1 MLGGIVS
8 VEFAMSPYPRRLR
21 FLLLSALLVFFVF
34 MHQSRAQQTTA
45 SISGAVKDPSGAVL
59 PQASVT
65 ATNASTGTVDKT
77 VSDASG
83 VYTFPS
89 LAAGTYTISVEHPG
103 FAQTTLEGVKLEVY
117 QKAVLDIVMRVGGTQ
132 QIITVQ
138 GSTTLVDPSTASLG
152 TVVTEQA
159 IQELPLN
166 LRQVGAL
173 ALTVPGTID
182 TSGRSLT
189 SATGNG
195 SGFNDNSYSG
205 AGGYS
210 GGNLLLID
218 GMVSRSLNNGS
229 FALNPPPEMVK
240 EFKIQNNIY
249 DAAFGLT
256 SGTAMN
262 LITQSGTNKIHGGV
276 WEYLRNRD
284 FDARNYFD
292 TAAVSADRPEYTRNQ
307 FGGDL
312 GFPILKNKLFLFGAF
327 EGLRLAQAN
336 NSSSPVPSVA
346 EKQGDFSSL
355 LTGTTQ
361 NLCGT
366 TGPGNLNFDTGQL
379 FDPATETNTTCTSN
393 GNVILV
399 GTPIPNNNVAAYRGG
414 NLDPVAQKVLALFP
428 NPNNGQFYL
437 TEEPKRDH
445 RNQFEGRIDWNIS
458 QRDLL
463 FGRYLLGTS
472 DQIFPGPF
480 LPFNGTQHFRGHNA
494 VVGWTHTFGPSLIN
508 DFRAGYQTDY
518 LKYSCQ
524 NCPRAAG
531 TLASF
536 GIDGLAA
543 SSPGF
548 EEYPNVTFANF
559 ASWGDGFPGYYPD
572 ILPDSLYKYEDTV
585 TKILGK
591 HNLTFGADLNFWQ
604 TDGVE
609 DPQQVNGILNFNGQ
623 FSDLAG
629 ESSAATVAA
638 DAADLELGYPSGGFY
653 TRNAFVNR
661 LVGGNWIGVFVQ
673 DNFRVNSNLTIE
685 AGMRWDY
692 RKQPVDKNNKL
703 AAFYPLSK
711 TYQPGD
717 GLLLSALPDAANDA
731 LCSQAYLIS
740 PSGECLV
747 ATSTQRRALGF
758 NGNQVRQVSYGPG
771 HGNFSPRLAISARP
785 TGSDKLVVHAGFGVF
800 LDLPLTNQL
809 GAANN
814 NNPISTQNPTYNTS
828 FGAPPPLT
836 NGIPTT
842 SQQMFVAAN
851 TPTLAQVNSQLMPSP
866 FYHTPTVYEW
876 SMSLQTQLGANW
888 AVETAY
894 IGNRGDHLDFLHLT
908 GNQPRPGTTPLQARR
923 PWPDF
928 NQLRFDTY
936 DAYSNYNAL
945 TVKVTKRTSKGLS
958 GLVGYTYSK
967 AMDENSG
974 TSETEQA
981 PQDDNNPN
989 AEYGVADTSLRNRLV
1004 VSGVYEFP
1012 VGHGRQFINNTNP
1025 VVNALVGGWDLSSI
1039 FVVQSGYPFT
1049 VTSSSDFSNTN
1060 AGSARPDRTCGG
1072 QGPKSV
1078 NDWFNLNCFNTT
1090 ALQADLA
1097 NGTPRFGNSR
1107 RNILVGPGTVDLD
1120 ASLIKRFVIA
1130 DRVNTEFR
1138 AEVFNILNHPNFA
1151 LPNATIGSS
1160 SAGIISNTVPIGATG
1175 YNREIQLGLRV
1186 TF

>member
-1 MLGGIVS
+1 VEIAMLPHPHRLQFS
-8 VEFAMSPYPRRLR
+8 LLFA
-21 FLLLSALLVFFVF
+21 FLVFLVF
-34 MHQSRAQQTTA
+34 IPQSHAQQTTA
-45 SISGAVKDPSGAVL
+45 SISGTVKDPSGAVL
-59 PQASVT
+59 PQAQVT
-65 ATNASTGTVDKT
+65 ATNTSTGSVDKT
-77 VSDASG
+77 VADAAG

-89 LAAGTYTISVEHPG
+89 LRVGTYTISAEQTG
-103 FAQTTLEGVKLEVY
+103 FTTATLSGITLQIY
-117 QKAVLDIVMRVGGTQ
+117 QKAVVDIVMHVGGTAQ
-132 QIITVQ
+132 TVTVQ
-138 GSTTLVDPSTASLG
+138 GSTALVDPSTASLG
-152 TVVTEQA
+152 TVVNEQA
-159 IQELPLN
+159 IQDLPLN
-166 LRQVGAL
+166 LREVGAL

-182 TSGRSLT
+182 TSGRSLS

-262 LITQSGTNKIHGGV
+262 LITQSGTNSIHGGV

-292 TAAVSADRPEYTRNQ
+292 IPAVSADRPEYTRNQ

-312 GFPILKNKLFLFGAF
+312 GFPILKNKLFLFGAY

-336 NSSSPVPSVA
+336 NSSSLVPSVA
-346 EKQGDFSSL
+346 EKQGDFSGL
-355 LTGTTQ
+355 LTRTAQ
-361 NLCGT
+361 NLCGAG
-366 TGPGNLNFDTGQL
+366 GPGNLNFDTGQL
-379 FDPATETNTTCTSN
+379 FDPATESKATCPNS

-399 GTPIPNNNVAAYRGG
+399 GTPIPNNNIAAYRGG
-414 NLDPVAQKVLALFP
+414 LNNIDPVAQKVLALFP

-445 RNQFEGRIDWNIS
+445 RNQFDGRIDWNFS
-458 QRDLL
+458 QKDLL
-463 FGRYLLGTS
+463 FARYLLGTS

-524 NCPRAAG
+524 GCPRASG
-531 TLASF
+531 TLEGFDIA
-536 GIDGLAA
+536 GLAA
-543 SSPGF
+543 SSPQF

-559 ASWGDGFPGYYPD
+559 ATWGDGFPGYYPD
-572 ILPDSLYKYEDTV
+572 ILPDSVYKFEDSV
-585 TKILGK
+585 TKIFGK

-609 DPQQVNGILNFNGQ
+609 DPEQVNGILNFNGQ
-623 FSDLAG
+623 FSDLGG

-638 DAADLELGYPSGGFY
+638 DASDLELGFPSGGFY
-653 TRNAFVNR
+653 TRNAFVNH
-661 LVGGNWIGVFVQ
+661 LVGGNWLGVFVQ
-673 DNFRVNSNLTIE
+673 DNFRVNSDLTLE
-685 AGMRWDY
+685 AGIRWDY
-692 RKQPVDKNNKL
+692 RKQPVDKNNQV

-711 TYQPGD
+711 TYQSGD
-717 GLLLSALPDAANDA
+717 ALLISGFPNAANDA
-731 LCSQAYLIS
+731 LCSEAYLIS
-740 PSGECLV
+740 ASGECLV
-747 ATSTQRRALGF
+747 ATSAQRRALGF
-758 NGNQVRQVSYGPG
+758 NGNQVREVSFGPG

-785 TGSDKLVVHAGFGVF
+785 TGSDKLVVHAGFGIF
-800 LDLPLTNQL
+800 LDLPLTNQI
-809 GAANN
+809 GATDN
-814 NNPISTQNPTYNTS
+814 NNPISTQSPTYNTS

-842 SQQMFVAAN
+842 TQQMFVNAN
-851 TPTLAQVNSQLMPSP
+851 APTLAQVTSELMPSP

-876 SMSLQTQLGANW
+876 SMSVQTQLGANW
-888 AVETAY
+888 ALETAY
-894 IGNRGDHLDFLHLT
+894 MGNRGDHLDFLHLT
-908 GNQPRPGTTPLQARR
+908 GNQPMPGTTSLQVRR

-928 NQLRFDTY
+928 NQVRFDTY

-945 TVKVTKRTSKGLS
+945 TVKVTKRASNGLS

-967 AMDENSG
+967 AMDDNSG
-974 TSETEQA
+974 TSETEQP

-989 AEYGVADTSLRNRLV
+989 AEYAVADTSIRNRLV
-1004 VSGVYEFP
+1004 LSGVYEFP
-1012 VGHGRQFINNTNP
+1012 VGRGRQFMNSVGP
-1025 VVNALVGGWDLSSI
+1025 VMNALVGGWDLSSI
-1039 FVVQSGYPFT
+1039 IVVQSGYPFT
-1049 VTSSSDFSNTN
+1049 VTSASDFSNTN
-1060 AGSARPDRTCGG
+1060 SGSPRPDRTCSG
-1072 QGPKSV
+1072 QGSKSID
-1078 NDWFNLNCFNTT
+1078 DWFNLNCFNTT
-1090 ALQADLA
+1090 ALQAALA
-1097 NGTPRFGNSR
+1097 NGTPRFGDSR
-1107 RNILVGPGTVDLD
+1107 RNILVGPGLVDLD
-1120 ASLIKRFVIA
+1120 ASLIKRVVVA
-1130 DRVNTEFR
+1130 DRLNTEFR

-1151 LPNATIGSS
+1151 LPNASIGNAV
-1160 SAGIISNTVPIGATG
+1160 AGIISNTVPIGATG
-1175 YNREIQLGLRV
+1175 YNREIQLGLRLV
-1186 TF
+1186 F

>member
-1 MLGGIVS
+1 L
-8 VEFAMSPYPRRLR
+8 F
-21 FLLLSALLVFFVF
+21 SALLVSFVF
-34 MHQSRAQQTTA
+34 ILHSYAQQTTA
-45 SISGAVKDPSGAVL
+45 SISGTVKDSSGAVL
-59 PQASVT
+59 PQARVT
-65 ATNASTGTVDKT
+65 ATNTSTGAVERTT
-77 VSDASG
+77 ADATG
-83 VYTFPS
+83 VYTFPTLPS
-89 LAAGTYTISVEHPG
+89 DTYTLSAEQPG
-103 FAQTTLEGVKLEVY
+103 FVETNLSGITLQVY
-117 QKAVLDIVMRVGGTQ
+117 QKAVLDIVMKVGGSTQ
-132 QIITVQ
+132 TVTVQ
-138 GSTTLVDPSTASLG
+138 GSTPLVDPGTASLG

-159 IQELPLN
+159 IQDLPLN

-189 SATGNG
+189 SSTGNG

-218 GMVSRSLNNGS
+218 GMISRSLNNGS

-262 LITQSGTNKIHGGV
+262 LITQSGTNGIHGGA

-292 TAAVSADRPEYTRNQ
+292 TAAISAQRPEYTRNQ

-312 GFPILKNKLFLFGAF
+312 GFPILKNKLFLFGAY

-346 EKQGDFSSL
+346 EKQGDFSGL
-355 LTGTTQ
+355 LTGTSQ
-361 NLCGT
+361 NLCGS
-366 TGPGNLNFDTGQL
+366 GGVNNLNFDTGQL
-379 FDPATETNTTCTSN
+379 FDPNTETNATCANN

-399 GTPIPNNNVAAYRGG
+399 GTPIPNNNVAAYLGG
-414 NLDPVAQKVLALFP
+414 LSNIDPVAQKVLALFP

-437 TEEPKRDH
+437 TEEPRRDH
-445 RNQFEGRIDWNIS
+445 RNQFDGRLDWNLS
-458 QRDLL
+458 QKDLL
-463 FGRYLLGTS
+463 FARYLLGTS
-472 DQIFPGPF
+472 DQVFPGPF
-480 LPFNGTQHFRGHNA
+480 LPFNAIQHFRGHNA
-494 VVGWTHTFGPSLIN
+494 VVGWTHTFGPNLVN
-508 DFRAGYQTDY
+508 DFRAGYQNDY
-518 LKYSCQ
+518 LLYTCQ

-531 TLASF
+531 TLESY
-536 GIDGLAA
+536 GVVGLAA
-543 SSPGF
+543 SAPQF
-548 EEYPNVTFANF
+548 EENPNFTFANF

-585 TKILGK
+585 TKVLGRQ
-591 HNLTFGADLNFWQ
+591 NLTFGVDLNFWQ

-609 DPQQVNGILNFNGQ
+609 DPVQVNGIFNFSGQ
-623 FSDLAG
+623 FSDLGG
-629 ESSAATVAA
+629 ESSGATGAA
-638 DAADLELGYPSGGFY
+638 DAADLEFGFPSGGFY
-653 TRNAFVNR
+653 TKNAFVNR
-661 LVGGNWIGVFVQ
+661 LVGGNWIGVFAQ

-685 AGMRWDY
+685 AGIRWDY
-692 RKQPVDKNNKL
+692 RKQPVDKNNQL

-717 GLLLSALPDAANDA
+717 GLLISAQPDATNDA
-731 LCSQAYLIS
+731 LCSQAYLVS
-740 PSGECLV
+740 ASGQCLV

-758 NGNQVRQVSYGPG
+758 NGNQARQVSFGPG
-771 HGNFSPRLAISARP
+771 HGNFSPRLAVSARP
-785 TGSDKLVVHAGFGVF
+785 TNSDRLVVHAGFGIF

-814 NNPISTQNPTYNTS
+814 NNPISTQSPTYNTS

-836 NGIPTT
+836 NGIPTRT
-842 SQQMFVAAN
+842 QQIFVSAN
-851 TPTLAQVNSQLMPSP
+851 TPTLAQSTSQLMPSP
-866 FYHTPTVYEW
+866 FYHTPTVFEW
-876 SMSLQTQLGANW
+876 SLSVQTQLGANW
-888 AVETAY
+888 ALETAY

-908 GNQPRPGTTPLQARR
+908 GNQPAPGTTPLQQRR

-936 DAYSNYNAL
+936 DAYANYNAL
-945 TVKVTKRTSKGLS
+945 TVKVTKRSSFGLS
-958 GLVGYTYSK
+958 GLIGYTYSK
-967 AMDENSG
+967 AMDDNSG

-989 AEYGVADTSLRNRLV
+989 AEYAVADTSIRNRFV
-1004 VSGVYEFP
+1004 ASGVYELP
-1012 VGHGRQFINNTNP
+1012 VGRGRHFMSSSNAA
-1025 VVNALVGGWDLSSI
+1025 VNALVGGWDLSSI

-1049 VTSSSDFSNTN
+1049 VTSASDFSNT
-1060 AGSARPDRTCGG
+1060 GSYSPRPDRTCSG
-1072 QGPKSV
+1072 QGSKSV
-1078 NDWFNLNCFNTT
+1078 NDWFNLKCFTTT

-1097 NGTPRFGNSR
+1097 NGAPRFGDSR
-1107 RNILVGPGTVDLD
+1107 RNILVGPGMVDLD
-1120 ASLIKRFVIA
+1120 ASLIKRVVIA
-1130 DRVNTEFR
+1130 DRLNTEFR
-1138 AEVFNILNHPNFA
+1138 AEVFNTLNHPNFA
-1151 LPNATIGSS
+1151 LPNSSIGS
-1160 SAGIISNTVPIGATG
+1160 ANQGIISNTVPLGATG
-1175 YNREIQLGLRV
+1175 YNREIQLGLRL